1 MAGCGG
7 REKFVAR
14 KVRERA
20 TILYYTLD
28 YYTTV
33 LLYYYTTILL
43 YYYTLEIRVSGR
55 KVRERAT
62 IL

>member
-28 YYTTV
+28 YYTT
-33 LLYYYTTILL
+33 ILL